1 MEHRI
6 VGTHHYTFLTHTSS
20 WSVRTFLKQDGVSND
35 PETFSYVMK
44 IYERVCAHEIQSNS
58 LSLLRLF
65 ITKFSIEK
73 TPRTSDKGVFLGS
86 PQNIWTCSFKNTDA
100 HDGPGRTWNYSVCVL
115 GYDSVLSKH
124 IQMLNPGLLDFLHL
138 NIPSYLAFA
147 LISWEESYEMKWL
160 YHT

>member
-1 MEHRI
+1 MSYDLP
-6 VGTHHYTFLTHTSS
+6 YTRKFMKRVHI
-20 WSVRTFLKQDGVSND
+20 
-35 PETFSYVMK
+35 PEARWCLEWPRDVFICNEDIWTC
-44 IYERVCAHEIQSNS
+44 VCVHEIQSNS

-73 TPRTSDKGVFLGS
+73 TPRTSDKGFFLGS
-86 PQNIWTCSFKNTDA
+86 PQNSWTSSFKHTDA

-115 GYDSVLSKH
+115 DYDSVLSKH

-138 NIPSYLAFA
+138 NIPSYLAFT
-147 LISWEESYEMKWL
+147 LISWEDSYEMKWL